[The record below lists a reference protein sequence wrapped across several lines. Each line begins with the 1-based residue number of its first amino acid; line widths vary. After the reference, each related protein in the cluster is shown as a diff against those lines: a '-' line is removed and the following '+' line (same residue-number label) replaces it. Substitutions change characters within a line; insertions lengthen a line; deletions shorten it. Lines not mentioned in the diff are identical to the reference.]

1 MTKPNDRKPD
11 IVVLLN
17 WTKIDDVAEAKSFH
31 VKLNYNLGWGWVEM
45 SLSWGFDNA
54 RGFRI
59 STLYSFYPKT
69 KKIES
74 LPQKL
79 IEGSLTSNIIPTEF
93 VVDIFPYQ
101 KYFICYLT
109 T

>member
-1 MTKPNDRKPD
+1 
-11 IVVLLN
+11 
-17 WTKIDDVAEAKSFH
+17 
-31 VKLNYNLGWGWVEM
+31 M
-45 SLSWGFDNA
+45 SLSWGFDIE

-59 STLYSFYPKT
+59 STLYSFYS

-79 IEGSLTSNIIPTEF
+79 TYGSLISNIIPTEF

-101 KYFICYLT
+101 KYLSCYLT

>member
-1 MTKPNDRKPD
+1 
-11 IVVLLN
+11 
-17 WTKIDDVAEAKSFH
+17 
-31 VKLNYNLGWGWVEM
+31 M
-45 SLSWGFDNA
+45 SLSWGFDIE

-59 STLYSFYPKT
+59 STLYSVYPKT

-101 KYFICYLT
+101 KYLICYLT